1 MKSFLS
7 TVFSLVLVV
16 ASLSSIAA
24 QPRIDLLGDAIPAT
38 AAERTIAIN
47 PDTKNVSVVGG
58 ETIRFVVG
66 DKTFGW
72 AFNGPVRSFDL
83 ARIAPAG
90 VLDRRVMAYVGINPD
105 NLGGNDAAGIGHS
118 K

>member
-7 TVFSLVLVV
+7 TVISVTLVAV
-16 ASLSSIAA
+16 SLSSIAA
-24 QPRIDLLGDAIPAT
+24 QPRLDLLGEAVSAPSSA
-38 AAERTIAIN
+38 RTITIN
-47 PDTKNVSVVGG
+47 PDTKYVNVVGG
-58 ETIRFVVG
+58 ETIKFVVG

-83 ARIAPAG
+83 ARVAPAG
-90 VLDRRVMAYVGINPD
+90 VLNRHVMAYIATNPD
-105 NLGGNDAAGIGHS
+105 DLGGSDAGGMGHS